1 MRKVPLSK
9 KQKRAEKIKKTLIHV
24 GIWFLGLL
32 IVIALGVFAVRG
44 FGIKTVIIDQSM
56 NPTLQNEDV
65 VLLNKLSYKIGSPKR
80 MDVVAV
86 RIGASENSPTYV
98 RRIIGLPGETVQIKD
113 GKVYIDDTELELTFN
128 DAAIEN
134 AGVAEKG
141 ETLGDNE
148 YFVLCDDYN
157 NNRDDSRLDSIGTID
172 SDQILGKVWLIRSP
186 LSRLVWYIKHRTL
199 LKLNS

>member
-9 KQKRAEKIKKTLIHV
+9 KQKHAEKIKKTLIHV
-24 GIWFLGLL
+24 GIWLLGLL

-113 GKVYIDDTELELTFN
+113 GKVYIDDTGLELTFN

-186 LSRLVWYIKHRTL
+186 LSRLGLVH
-199 LKLNS
+199 

>member
-9 KQKRAEKIKKTLIHV
+9 KQKRAEKIKKTLINV
-24 GIWFLGLL
+24 GIWLLGLL

-172 SDQILGKVWLIRSP
+172 ADQILGKVWLIRSP
-186 LSRLVWYIKHRTL
+186 LSRLGLVH
-199 LKLNS
+199 

>member
-9 KQKRAEKIKKTLIHV
+9 KQKRIEKIKKTLIHV
-24 GIWFLGLL
+24 GIWLLGLL
-32 IVIALGVFAVRG
+32 IVIALGVFTVRA

-98 RRIIGLPGETVQIKD
+98 RRIIGLPGETIQIKD
-113 GKVYIDDTELELTFN
+113 GKVYVDDAELKLSFN

-134 AGVAEKG
+134 AGVAENG
-141 ETLGDNE
+141 VTLGDNE

-157 NNRDDSRLDSIGTID
+157 NNRDDSRLDSIGIID
-172 SDQILGKVWLIRSP
+172 SDQILGKVWLIGSP
-186 LSRLVWYIKHRTL
+186 LSRLGLVH
-199 LKLNS
+199 

>member
-9 KQKRAEKIKKTLIHV
+9 KQKHAEKIKKTLIRV
-24 GIWFLGLL
+24 GIWLLGLL

-186 LSRLVWYIKHRTL
+186 LSRLGLVH
-199 LKLNS
+199 

>member
-9 KQKRAEKIKKTLIHV
+9 KQKHAEKIKKTLIHV
-24 GIWFLGLL
+24 GIWLLGLL

-113 GKVYIDDTELELTFN
+113 GKVYIDGDEY
-128 DAAIEN
+128 
-134 AGVAEKG
+134 VAPGGIKG
-141 ETLGDNE
+141 ADGEMKVKLKKNE
-148 YFVLCDDYN
+148 VFLLCD
-157 NNRDDSRLDSIGTID
+157 NRDEDIDSRNEK
-172 SDQILGKVWLIRSP
+172 LGPVDMKAIKGRVLFSVWP
-186 LSRLVWYIKHRTL
+186 LSRFGGID
-199 LKLNS
+199 

>member
-1 MRKVPLSK
+1 MRKVTLSK
-9 KQKRAEKIKKTLIHV
+9 KQKRAEKINKTLIHV
-24 GIWFLGLL
+24 GIWLLGLL

-65 VLLNKLSYKIGSPKR
+65 VLLNKLSNKIGSPKR

-186 LSRLVWYIKHRTL
+186 LSRLGLVH
-199 LKLNS
+199 

>member
-24 GIWFLGLL
+24 GIWLLGLL

-86 RIGASENSPTYV
+86 RIGIREQSDLCAENYRSS
-98 RRIIGLPGETVQIKD
+98 GETVQIKD
-113 GKVYIDDTELELTFN
+113 GKVYIDDTELN
-128 DAAIEN
+128 
-134 AGVAEKG
+134 
-141 ETLGDNE
+141 
-148 YFVLCDDYN
+148 
-157 NNRDDSRLDSIGTID
+157 
-172 SDQILGKVWLIRSP
+172 
-186 LSRLVWYIKHRTL
+186 
-199 LKLNS
+199 

>member
-9 KQKRAEKIKKTLIHV
+9 KQKRAEKIKKTLFHV
-24 GIWFLGLL
+24 GIWLLGLL

-186 LSRLVWYIKHRTL
+186 LSRLGLVH
-199 LKLNS
+199 

>member
-9 KQKRAEKIKKTLIHV
+9 KQKHAEKIKKTLIHV
-24 GIWFLGLL
+24 GIWLLGLL

-128 DAAIEN
+128 DSAIEN

-172 SDQILGKVWLIRSP
+172 SDQVLGKVWLIRSP
-186 LSRLVWYIKHRTL
+186 LSRLGLVH
-199 LKLNS
+199 

>member
-1 MRKVPLSK
+1 MRKVPLSN
-9 KQKRAEKIKKTLIHV
+9 KQKRAVKIKKTLIHV
-24 GIWFLGLL
+24 GIRLHGLL

-65 VLLNKLSYKIGSPKR
+65 VLLNKLSNKIGSPKR

-186 LSRLVWYIKHRTL
+186 LSRLGLVH
-199 LKLNS
+199 

>member
-9 KQKRAEKIKKTLIHV
+9 KQKRAEKIKKTLIRV
-24 GIWFLGLL
+24 GIWLLGLL

-186 LSRLVWYIKHRTL
+186 LSRLGLVH
-199 LKLNS
+199 

>member
-1 MRKVPLSK
+1 M
-9 KQKRAEKIKKTLIHV
+9 
-24 GIWFLGLL
+24 
-32 IVIALGVFAVRG
+32 VIALGVFAVRG

-186 LSRLVWYIKHRTL
+186 LSRLGLVH
-199 LKLNS
+199 